1 MFLTHFLKSHKT
13 LEFLKKYVGNSE
25 LSAILVKNVLLL
37 GLIKPL
43 SILLNLMTFP
53 LCIYMVDKAQYGLFS
68 VITAFTTWFSLFDL
82 GIGNGLKNHLT
93 LAIAQNDHEKA
104 RKLVSTAYFYI
115 GCIFGGLLV
124 VYFLVMPFVDW
135 ASVFNT
141 NNPSIVTLVSI
152 TVVSFVLRTVLQLF
166 NAVLSAY
173 QASALVEGVALLG
186 QLIQYLLIAGVYFGN
201 FTTYFDLVTLCLI
214 QSFSP
219 VVVLLGIH
227 VFSFYQKKWTLP
239 NFKFVDK
246 DSINAIFNLGSKFLL
261 IQIAGLV
268 IFSLNQFLINKWFNP
283 ELVTE
288 FNAASRYYTISA
300 TGIGILLTPYWT
312 LLTKAIGEGN
322 FKWIKN
328 LYQRTLWIWLAI
340 TGVSVVQFLL
350 SNWVFDIWVGK
361 GFKVSNSLNFVCFIY
376 SIIMNWNAIQATF
389 LNGMSKIKLQLY
401 IALIGMCI
409 YYPTAIFLA
418 DILGPAGVIWAT
430 CVSLLLGAIFCPIQ
444 IFKLIRQPDATK
456 PTIWNT

>member
-1 MFLTHFLKSHKT
+1 MD
-13 LEFLKKYVGNSE
+13 FLKKYVGNSE

-43 SILLNLMTFP
+43 SILLNLITFP

-68 VITAFTTWFSLFDL
+68 VITAFTSWFSLFDL

-93 LAIAQNDHEKA
+93 LAIAQKDEAKA
-104 RKLVSTAYFYI
+104 KKLVSTAYFYI
-115 GCIFGGLLV
+115 GCIFGGLLLL
-124 VYFLVMPFVDW
+124 YFLVTPFVDW

-141 NNPSIVTLVSI
+141 QNPNIVTLVSI
-152 TVVSFVLRTVLQLF
+152 TVISFVLRTVLQLF

-173 QASALVEGVALLG
+173 QASALVEGVALFG

-201 FTTYFDLVTLCLI
+201 FTAYFDLVTLSLI

-227 VFSFYQKKWTLP
+227 IFSFYKGKWILP
-239 NFKFVDK
+239 NFKFIDNN
-246 DSINAIFNLGSKFLL
+246 SLNAIFNLGSKFLL
-261 IQIAGLV
+261 IQIAALV
-268 IFSLNQFLINKWFNP
+268 IFSLNQFLINKWFNA

-288 FNAASRYYTISA
+288 FNAASRYYMISA
-300 TGIGILLTPYWT
+300 TGISILLTPYWS

-322 FKWIKN
+322 FRWIKN
-328 LYQRTLWIWLAI
+328 LYQRTLWIWVAI
-340 TGVSVVQFLL
+340 TLVSIVQFLL
-350 SNWVFDIWVGK
+350 SNWVFKIWIGK
-361 GFKVSNSLNFVCFIY
+361 GFTVSNSLNFVCFIY
-376 SIIMNWNAIQATF
+376 SIILNWNAIQATF

-401 IALIGMCI
+401 VSVIGMLI
-409 YYPTAIFLA
+409 YYPVAVFLA
-418 DILGPAGVIWAT
+418 KILGPSGVIWAT
-430 CVSLLLGAIFCPIQ
+430 CISLLLGATLCPIQ
-444 IFKLIRQPDATK
+444 IFKLIRPQNSTT